1 MYGKKSHDSTRL
13 LPNMSARDQACMH
26 IRASV
31 MFGAGEHLCALSI
44 LPLVLKADSDAT
56 VVTGMASIL

>member
-1 MYGKKSHDSTRL
+1 
-13 LPNMSARDQACMH
+13 MH

-56 VVTGMASIL
+56 VVTGMASIS